1 MRRKVLDEE
10 GVAFV
15 PTATIAPGL
24 ANLMALRG
32 RLGLRNS
39 AHTIVKLIDPFAGE
53 GVRICSGSEQTYLD
67 KAREFL
73 ENMRFTALLLR
84 STDGEAFA
92 NPKRRPQIEF
102 FHDGQHQILFEA
114 EIGPF
119 RSLPGLPERGG
130 GRRHGGL
137 DSPNHGRKVAHPHP
151 IVNQLACCL
160 YACGYTED
168 MNQAK
173 AIAAVETGSL
183 GCGVVTL
190 RQRGRD

>member
-1 MRRKVLDEE
+1 
-10 GVAFV
+10 
-15 PTATIAPGL
+15 
-24 ANLMALRG
+24 
-32 RLGLRNS
+32 
-39 AHTIVKLIDPFAGE
+39 
-53 GVRICSGSEQTYLD
+53 LD
-67 KAREFL
+67 KVREFL

-84 STDGEAFA
+84 STNGEAFA

-119 RSLPGLPERGG
+119 RSLQGLPERWEVGDTVG
-130 GRRHGGL
+130 WIRQTMAGKL
-137 DSPNHGRKVAHPHP
+137 PIPYP

-183 GCGVVTL
+183 AAA
-190 RQRGRD
+190 